1 MNTFSEAVLIFFD
14 LQFSVIVLL
23 NLDRSLYISQQ
34 WQFSVLS
41 FLKIVLNQKNQDQK
55 ICLKLFLRKEQLI

>member
-41 FLKIVLNQKNQDQK
+41 FLKIVLNQKKSGPKKYALNYS
-55 ICLKLFLRKEQLI
+55 